1 LQREIVVQLVEALCN
16 ILVADRADYA
26 AILGDVMAVGGNRK
40 HSAAGP
46 PNGAPN
52 AAAGNIRQPL
62 FHGDFSQYII
72 D

>member
-1 LQREIVVQLVEALCN
+1 MFETEGGVLLRARAVHLPRGDEN
-16 ILVADRADYA
+16 PVAMRTAY
-26 AILGDVMAVGGNRK
+26 I

-72 D
+72 DWPAG

>member
-1 LQREIVVQLVEALCN
+1 MQLVEVLSK
-16 ILVADRADYA
+16 ILLADRADYA
-26 AILGDVMAVGGNRK
+26 TILDNLMAAGGNRK

-72 D
+72 DWPAG